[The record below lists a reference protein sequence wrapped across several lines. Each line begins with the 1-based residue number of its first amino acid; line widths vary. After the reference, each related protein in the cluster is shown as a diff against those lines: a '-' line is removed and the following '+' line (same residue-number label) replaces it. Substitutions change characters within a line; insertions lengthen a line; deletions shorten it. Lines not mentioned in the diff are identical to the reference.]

1 MFQRVLNGLNTFG
14 ICTEVL
20 MPYAKQKDSPHKPSA
35 AALKD
40 AARRAERWRVTWI
53 RHWAVNRKVDPE
65 EFHALK
71 QALAR
76 GHPVACGLRWP
87 KISTGDDRLL
97 QVPPANRVEDGHS
110 VSFVGYENDTSKPG
124 GGIFRIR
131 NSWGPQW
138 GQDGYGVMSYAYVRD
153 YLNDA
158 LWLEWGPPH
167 SEVPKERFQAN
178 ALPVRA
184 SHRCEVS
191 TQAMKPWGSGMWYHG
206 EQLFCRA
213 EPKGFV
219 EVEFHVKKAGRYR
232 LCVEG
237 SVAPDYGIIRIGLD
251 GKPTGP
257 LFDLYSGMV
266 GPSGSLELGDHELA
280 ATKHTIRFTSVG
292 KNAVS
297 GNFWFGVSAVDLLA
311 TRQELINT
319 D

>member
-1 MFQRVLNGLNTFG
+1 
-14 ICTEVL
+14 
-20 MPYAKQKDSPHKPSA
+20 MPYAKKKDTPHKPSA

-53 RHWAVNRKVDPE
+53 RHWAVNRQVNPE
-65 EFHALK
+65 ELHALK

-87 KISTGDDRLL
+87 KSSTGDDRLL
-97 QVPPANRVEDGHS
+97 QAPPADKVEDGHS
-110 VSFVGYENDTSKPG
+110 ISFVGYEDDANKPG

-138 GQDGYGVMSYAYVRD
+138 GNDGYGILSYAYVRA

-167 SEVPKERFQAN
+167 SELPKERFQAN

-184 SHRCEVS
+184 RHRCDVS
-191 TQAMKPWGSGMWYHG
+191 IQAMKPWGSGMWSHG

-213 EPKGFV
+213 EPEGFV
-219 EVEFHVKKAGRYR
+219 EVEFHVKNAGRYR
-232 LCVEG
+232 LRVEG
-237 SVAPDYGIIRIGLD
+237 TVAPDYGIIRIALD

-257 LFDLYSGMV
+257 PFDLYSGMI
-266 GPSGSLELGDHELA
+266 GPSGPLELGIHNLA
-280 ATKHTIRFTSVG
+280 ATKHRLRFRAVG

-297 GNFWFGVSAVDLLA
+297 ENFWFGVM
-311 TRQELINT
+311 RN
-319 D
+319 